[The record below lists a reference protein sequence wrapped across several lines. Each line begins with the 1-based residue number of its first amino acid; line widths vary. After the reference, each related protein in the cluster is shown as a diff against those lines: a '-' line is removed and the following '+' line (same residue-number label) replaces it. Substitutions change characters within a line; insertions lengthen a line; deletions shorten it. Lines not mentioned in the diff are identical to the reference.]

1 MVIGGEQG
9 NQAEGQAADGL
20 GVTEAIQAWPGA
32 WCWGRFWRN
41 RRLLSGAGWRVVGEA
56 GRGHRISGRRS
67 SAALQ
72 AGRPHRE
79 VPPAVPWV
87 LVPGGRC
94 PSATMA
100 DQELP
105 DDDLEALDQSGSA
118 VKKPVLGQG
127 LGGDEA
133 IDEEVKM

>member
-1 MVIGGEQG
+1 
-9 NQAEGQAADGL
+9 
-20 GVTEAIQAWPGA
+20 
-32 WCWGRFWRN
+32 
-41 RRLLSGAGWRVVGEA
+41 
-56 GRGHRISGRRS
+56 
-67 SAALQ
+67 
-72 AGRPHRE
+72 
-79 VPPAVPWV
+79 
-87 LVPGGRC
+87 
-94 PSATMA
+94 MA